1 MAWFKSARAIAL
13 SVLLAT
19 GCTTPALQEVV
30 PPVALTPAEFADQL
44 VASALTRPAAT
55 SSEFDIEGLNAL
67 LGDMARITFDT
78 AGADAETG
86 AYRLTGVRVELLGD
100 EPVTLFTANEAL
112 FWDADID
119 GLTARLNGENLD
131 ETLALF
137 ERIELAGVKTDL
149 SGYVNAIDSAVT
161 AVLDEGEAV
170 DTVYES
176 ASLEIGRLV
185 LDRMTLHPWTH
196 TEREGEDEG
205 VAAIRL
211 ISAFA
216 RSFSLDSLL
225 YLDTRTEEV
234 VQTEGI
240 TTTMSATYERSLVQ
254 GYDRGDIPM
263 MVSTGMGFSGAIPIP
278 AFHDEP
284 SEDGAMPDA
293 LAPIEFSGQTDYA
306 AWNGLQMSKLLEWG
320 ERGEL
325 PPITEKDLWSIGT
338 YVLTGTHM
346 DFGGKPMF
354 RIGHLEMSAD
364 KFAWFLPER
373 ITFRHEDASLHLA
386 DIMMAVDNLGLQ
398 QEAPEN
404 EPTIAEI
411 AAILERT
418 GLATI
423 SGDGAFSLT
432 WDSETGETLL
442 VSDNVTDN
450 LYADDTRIALTLP
463 SYAALIPG
471 FGIDGLTPDDEL
483 LGQIFE
489 AGFAFKGGHY
499 SLTDSGLLN
508 AVSSLVIEFAKFSGE
523 AAGEEG
529 GDDMLSGFADSTPE
543 AVRSF
548 ASMMLL
554 FTGSA
559 FTQDIPGSETWLA
572 SLAAFIAEGGTIRV
586 ASAPAAPVTAA
597 SLAPPEDAGM
607 AEVPPLDVVALF
619 GLTVEHTPPAEPAPA
634 E

>member
-19 GCTTPALQEVV
+19 GCTTPALQEAI
-30 PPVALTPAEFADQL
+30 PPVPLTPAEMADQL
-44 VASALTRPAAT
+44 VASALARPTAP
-55 SSEFDIEGLNAL
+55 SSEFDIEGLNGL
-67 LGDMARITFDT
+67 LGETARITYDT

-86 AYRLTGVRVELLGD
+86 AFRLTGVRVELLGD
-100 EPVTLFTANEAL
+100 EPVTLFTADEAL
-112 FWDADID
+112 FWNADID
-119 GLTARLNGENLD
+119 GLTARLKGENLGQ
-131 ETLALF
+131 TLPLF
-137 ERIELAGVKTDL
+137 ERIELGGVKADI

-161 AVLDEGEAV
+161 SVMDESAAV

-185 LDRMTLHPWTH
+185 LDRMTLHPWTY

-205 VAAIRL
+205 IAAIRL

-240 TTTMSATYERSLVQ
+240 TTTMSAAYERSLIQ
-254 GYDRGDIPM
+254 GYDRGDIPV
-263 MVSTGMGFSGAIPIP
+263 MVSTGMDFAGAIPIP
-278 AFHDEP
+278 AFNTLA
-284 SEDGAMPDA
+284 SEEGALPEA
-293 LAPIEFSGQTDYA
+293 LTPIEFSGRTDYA
-306 AWNGLQMSKLLEWG
+306 AWNGLQLSNLLAWG

-338 YVLTGTHM
+338 HVLSGTHM
-346 DFGGKPMF
+346 DFAGKPMF
-354 RIGHLEMSAD
+354 RVSHLEMSAD

-386 DIMMAVDNLGLQ
+386 ELMMAIDGLGLQ
-398 QEAPEN
+398 QDAPEN

-423 SGDGAFSLT
+423 SGDGEFSLT

-442 VSDNVTDN
+442 VADSVTDN
-450 LYADDTRIALTLP
+450 LYADDTRFALTLP

-471 FGIDGLTPDDEL
+471 FGIDGRTPDNEL

-489 AGFAFKGGHY
+489 TGFAFKGGHY

-508 AVSSLVIEFAKFSGE
+508 AVASLVIEAAKYSGNV
-523 AAGEEG
+523 AGEDSG
-529 GDDMLSGFADSTPE
+529 GDMLAGFADSTPD

-559 FTQDIPGSETWLA
+559 VTAEVPGAETWLA
-572 SLAAFIAEGGTIRV
+572 SLAAFIAEGGTLRI
-586 ASAPAAPVTAA
+586 ASTPAEPVTAA

-607 AEVPPLDVVALF
+607 AEVPALDFVALF
-619 GLTVEHTPPAEPAPA
+619 GLTVEHTPPAEPTPS

>member
-19 GCTTPALQEVV
+19 GCTTSALQDAA
-30 PPVALTPAEFADQL
+30 PPVALTPAEIADQL
-44 VASALTRPAAT
+44 VASALTRPSAP
-55 SSEFDIEGLNAL
+55 SSAFDIEGLNGL
-67 LGDMARITFDT
+67 LGDMARITYET
-78 AGADAETG
+78 AGADAGSG
-86 AYRLTGVRVELLGD
+86 AYRLTGVQLELLG
-100 EPVTLFTANEAL
+100 ETPVTLFTAEEAL
-112 FWDADID
+112 FWNADID
-119 GLTARLNGENLD
+119 GLTARLRGENLGQ
-131 ETLALF
+131 TLPLF
-137 ERIELAGVKTDL
+137 ERIELGGVKADI

-161 AVLDEGEAV
+161 SVMDESAAV

-176 ASLEIGRLV
+176 ASLDIGRLV

-205 VAAIRL
+205 IAAIRL

-225 YLDTRTEEV
+225 YIDTRTEEV

-240 TTTMSATYERSLVQ
+240 TTTMTAAYERSLIQ
-254 GYDRGDIPM
+254 GYDRGDIPV
-263 MVSTGMGFSGAIPIP
+263 MVSTGMDFAGAIPIP
-278 AFHDEP
+278 AFNALP
-284 SEDGAMPDA
+284 SEEGALPEA
-293 LAPIEFSGQTDYA
+293 LTPIEFSGRTDYA
-306 AWNGLQMSKLLEWG
+306 AWNGLKLSNLLAWG

-325 PPITEKDLWSIGT
+325 PPITEKNLWSIGT
-338 YVLTGTHM
+338 YVLSGTSV

-354 RIGHLEMSAD
+354 TLGHLEMSAD

-386 DIMMAVDNLGLQ
+386 DLMLAIDGLGLQ
-398 QEAPEN
+398 QDAPEN
-404 EPTIAEI
+404 EPAIAEI

-423 SGDGAFSLT
+423 SGDGEFSLT

-442 VSDNVTDN
+442 VSDSITDN
-450 LYADDTRIALTLP
+450 LYTDDTRVSLTLP

-471 FGIDGLTPDDEL
+471 FGIDGLTPDEEL

-489 AGFAFKGGHY
+489 TGFAFKGGHY

-508 AVSSLVIEFAKFSGE
+508 AVASLVIEFARIAGTSGDE
-523 AAGEEG
+523 SGM
-529 GDDMLSGFADSTPE
+529 DMLAGFTESTPD

-548 ASMMLL
+548 ASMMLM

-559 FTQDIPGSETWLA
+559 VTQEIPGAEGWVG
-572 SLAAFIAEGGTIRV
+572 SLAAFIAEGGTFRIV
-586 ASAPAAPVTAA
+586 MDPPSPVTSATF
-597 SLAPPEDAGM
+597 APPQGEGM
-607 AEVPPLDVVALF
+607 SEAPPFDFVSVL
-619 GLTVEHTPPAEPAPA
+619 GLTVEHIPPEKPANGN
-634 E
+634 